1 MLIIYHNTVVN
12 MDAVSCI
19 KIEETLLQFYL
30 RETKV
35 NFTFQTFQKAVE
47 ALELIKFADRT
58 SARSVDVSYLSE
70 VAKPQPKNESTK

>member
-19 KIEETLLQFYL
+19 KIEESLLQFYL

-35 NFTFQTFQKAVE
+35 SFTFHTYQKAVE

-58 SARSVDVSYLSE
+58 SARSIDVSHLSE
-70 VAKPQPKNESTK
+70 VPKPQTKNESVK